1 VVIDFAANGGLPL
14 LLSYLFLVLI
24 TLWLFIR
31 ALRVNH
37 PNKPSLVLV
46 FALWVGYQSQSII
59 SINQI
64 ALATWGWTLMGLT
77 IGMSIKILTGE
88 SGIPNRNSVQKKG
101 MNNKTIGASSV
112 IATFGFMFAGTMLG
126 ILPLNASAKQKSAIQ
141 SGMTDT
147 VIAAAYVAP
156 LDPGRMTS
164 IAAVLG
170 NYGYP
175 DEALKIAKK
184 VSTIFPTN
192 FDSWR
197 IISELENSSKA
208 EKENAIKI
216 MKLLDPLNETI
227 GK

>member
-1 VVIDFAANGGLPL
+1 
-14 LLSYLFLVLI
+14 
-24 TLWLFIR
+24 
-31 ALRVNH
+31 
-37 PNKPSLVLV
+37 LV
-46 FALWVGYQSQSII
+46 FALWAGYQSQSII

-77 IGMSIKILTGE
+77 IGLSIKILTEE
-88 SGIPNRNSVQKKG
+88 SGIPNRISMQKKVV
-101 MNNKTIGASSV
+101 KTKAISASTV
-112 IATFGFMFAGTMLG
+112 LVTFSFMISGTILG
-126 ILPLNASAKQKSAIQ
+126 VLPLNASAKQKSAIQ
-141 SGMTDT
+141 SGNTDT

-156 LDPGRMTS
+156 LDPGRMNS

-175 DEALKIAKK
+175 DEALKIAKR

-197 IISELENSSKA
+197 IISELEISSKA